1 MIFFKSN
8 HARLEE
14 TMNRFLTATAV
25 ALAIGVST
33 VPAFAKT
40 NDYQNTGNHE
50 WHHQRRRHD
59 LNKTWTDRP
68 GVKKSIEFTVNAAAK
83 DDMEDDD
90 VTMFQDRGAK
100 DFHKHVKE
108 MGKKAACKEIDQLIK
123 EMADVS

>member
-1 MIFFKSN
+1 
-8 HARLEE
+8 
-14 TMNRFLTATAV
+14 MNRFLTATAL

-40 NDYQNTGNHE
+40 NDYQNTVIMNGIISE
-50 WHHQRRRHD
+50 GVMTC
-59 LNKTWTDRP
+59 NKTWTDRP
-68 GVKKSIEFTVNAAAK
+68 GVKKSIEFTVSAAAK